1 VKHTLYLFLLMC
13 VMSIALTGLDAQAAR
28 SKPRPKTAL
37 VVGPS
42 VPVLSCP
49 DEFPQ
54 LTEPA
59 ESFPES
65 GFSGPSSSYDDGYQY
80 DSSVG
85 GFSCL
90 VSDAIDA
97 HSVEQS
103 RAYWMN
109 TTRLIPSFPQ
119 IDNAFFLPI
128 GWQWIELDK

>member
-1 VKHTLYLFLLMC
+1 VKYTPYLFLLMC
-13 VMSIALTGLDAQAAR
+13 VMSIALTDQDAQAAR

-49 DEFPQ
+49 DEFPR
-54 LTEPA
+54 LIESA

-65 GFSGPSSSYDDGYQY
+65 GFSDPSTSYDDGYRY
-80 DSSVG
+80 DSGVG

-97 HSVEQS
+97 HSFEQS
-103 RAYWMN
+103 RAHWVN
-109 TTRLIPSFPQ
+109 TTRLIPTFPQ
-119 IDNAFFLPI
+119 IGDALFLPI